1 MVPQHLRQSHTPDQL
16 HSDKGL
22 AAIEVDLVNRNDV
35 GMIQAACGSGF
46 AEEALTAGWIRRARI
61 MEKLQ
66 RNRPIPGSG
75 RLFRSRW
82 MMPLSWGPTLDARP
96 SVGPSTNSITSART
110 LPDSSR
116 PYSAAMLG

>member
-35 GMIQAACGSGF
+35 GMIQGACGSGF
-46 AEEALTAGWIRRARI
+46 AEEALTAGWIRSARI

-66 RNRPIPGSG
+66 RNRPIQERVM
-75 RLFRSRW
+75 RL
-82 MMPLSWGPTLDARP
+82 PD
-96 SVGPSTNSITSART
+96 NSITTAT
-110 LPDSSR
+110 DFPGELIV
-116 PYSAAMLG
+116 